1 MDLDIL
7 QLANDA
13 VPIAFFVFGLVAFCK
28 SLGLTGRVL
37 TVVSMVLGLLFGLA
51 YRISIA
57 VPVTLG
63 DWFLALLFG
72 LFIGL
77 AASGTY
83 DQITR
88 WIDFN
93 RVQLFVGSNVTEE
106 DEQKK
111 SSYPPGDDGS

>member
-1 MDLDIL
+1 MSLDIL

-13 VPIAFFVFGLVAFCK
+13 LPIAFFVFGLVAFCK
-28 SLGLTGRVL
+28 SLGLSGRAL
-37 TVVSMVLGLLFGLA
+37 TIVSMILGVLFGLA
-51 YRISIA
+51 YRISVA

-83 DQITR
+83 DQINR
-88 WIDFN
+88 WIDLN
-93 RVQLFVGSNVTEE
+93 RLQLFVGHDPEE
-106 DEQKK
+106 DSNKGDF
-111 SSYPPGDDGS
+111 PPGDDGS